1 METSTLQR
9 VEKFVLYSV
18 LEKQIVTELD
28 SPAPGLT
35 SQIASRTAVYDFFSS
50 QERAQ
55 EYLESIRTDFM
66 GRNNTLKLKTVDQ
79 QSFLDGH
86 LDYKYAHTFEVYH
99 TVTSKEM
106 LAQKLPENLEELLAS
121 PRRQIAMDMKHDP
134 HNHAHGFLPGYVN
147 DLLKIVLF

>member
-1 METSTLQR
+1 M
-9 VEKFVLYSV
+9 
-18 LEKQIVTELD
+18 
-28 SPAPGLT
+28 
-35 SQIASRTAVYDFFSS
+35 
-50 QERAQ
+50 
-55 EYLESIRTDFM
+55 
-66 GRNNTLKLKTVDQ
+66 DQ

-106 LAQKLPENLEELLAS
+106 LAQELPENLEELLAS

-147 DLLKIVLF
+147 DLLKIVPVLKFLSLLNNFINIYPFLLKWN